1 MPYPE
6 IMIKPMREDL
16 TRIGVEELKTPE
28 AVDDAVKNTSG
39 TLMIVVNSI
48 CGCAAGKA
56 RPGIALALG
65 HENKPDKVA
74 TVFAGADIEATD
86 RARSYFTGY
95 GPSSPS
101 IGILKDGQLVYMM
114 ERYQIEGRGPE
125 QIANELT
132 QAFDKFCAPATMAAV

>member
-1 MPYPE
+1 MPYAE

-132 QAFDKFCAPATMAAV
+132 QAFDKFCAPATMAAG